1 MGILFIVM
9 KLILQVV
16 LALSVIAYTVEFIRG
31 NKIDSRIEPEYT
43 TLQMLYK
50 IGCSKTPP
58 RHSIFIS
65 KLKDSERG
73 VVGVCLKGLFR
84 DTIIIDEDFFN
95 LGDKNYVEATL
106 AHELSHCF
114 LGLSHRNTAGSY
126 MNENVPS
133 QLSRIRL
140 YAEFLLDVR
149 ENCN

>member
-1 MGILFIVM
+1 M

-58 RHSIFIS
+58 RHSVYVS
-65 KLKDSERG
+65 KLKGAERG
-73 VVGVCLKGLFR
+73 VIGVCLKGVFR

-95 LGDKNYVEATL
+95 LDDRKYIEATL

-114 LGLSHRNTAGSY
+114 LGLEHQKNTNSY
-126 MNENVPS
+126 MNEIVPS
-133 QLSRIRL
+133 QISRIRL
-140 YAEFLLDVR
+140 YAEFLLNAR